1 MFICLFV
8 LLLIGAGFV
17 LCHELSKDFKDRD
30 EVYYDIF
37 GRRCRNGEYDETS
50 IPDD

>member
-1 MFICLFV
+1 MFIALFV

-17 LCHELSKDFKDRD
+17 LCHELSRGFKD

-37 GRRCRNGEYDETS
+37 GRKCRNGEYDNETS